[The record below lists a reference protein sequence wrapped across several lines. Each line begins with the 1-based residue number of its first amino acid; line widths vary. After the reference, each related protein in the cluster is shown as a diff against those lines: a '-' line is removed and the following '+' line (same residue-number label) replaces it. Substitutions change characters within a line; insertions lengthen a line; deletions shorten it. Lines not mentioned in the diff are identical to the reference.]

1 MTCSLSSPER
11 KDMELLLWVTRGALC
26 TLPLP
31 LSSLPRRLAPLLP
44 PLDGFAG
51 DRNNS

>member
-31 LSSLPRRLAPLLP
+31 LSSLPDDLLP
-44 PLDGFAG
+44 LPRLDGFAG